1 MCILSIPAN
10 LRANIF
16 SSQNNV
22 VHEPNCGS
30 ALPGKAA
37 RDRPVPTERM
47 PVSYSNLPD
56 VRKWLQPEKLS
67 LLVQRERQRESM
79 GANECGLLRT

>member
-22 VHEPNCGS
+22 VPEPNCGS

-37 RDRPVPTERM
+37 RDRPVPTEGM
-47 PVSYSNLPD
+47 SASYCNLPD
-56 VRKWLQPEKLS
+56 VRKWIEPEKLS
-67 LLVQRERQRESM
+67 LLVQRERQGESM
-79 GANECGLLRT
+79 GANDVGC